1 MRSLLVLTL
10 SLVPVLG
17 YAASIGRVVEARGSA
32 ASDQGGVVTPLKP
45 GSLIELQQSLDIPAR
60 SFAVLRMDDD
70 EVVSLGENSRFEV
83 LDYQFD
89 TRVSAGNAARYRL
102 EAGSA
107 RLMSGVIA
115 RQQPGSVVLET
126 PYGKVTTVGTDYSV
140 RVCAAGAGCGAPGVY
155 VTIKDGKVKV
165 SGDKGSQDGVAGQI
179 VFLPAATSIPV
190 LIAALPEGTEFPPDP
205 EPFLLAAGGSV
216 GPVRIEITGS
226 VCDPAA
232 SPSTPECSSN
242 R

>member
-10 SLVPVLG
+10 SLVPMLG
-17 YAASIGRVVEARGSA
+17 YAASVGRVVEARGEA
-32 ASDQGGVVTPLKP
+32 AGEQSGIVTPLKP

-83 LDYQFD
+83 LHYQFD
-89 TRVSAGNAARYRL
+89 TRVSTGNAARYRL

-115 RQQPGSVVLET
+115 RQKPGSVVLET
-126 PYGKVTTVGTDYSV
+126 PYGEITTVGTDYST
-140 RVCAAGAGCGAPGVY
+140 RLCAAGADCGPAGLY
-155 VTIKDGKVKV
+155 VTVKEGRV
-165 SGDKGSQDGVAGQI
+165 NVVGAKGSQEGAAGQI
-179 VFLPAATSIPV
+179 IYVASDTGVPTLLS
-190 LIAALPEGTEFPPDP
+190 ALPGGALSPPDP
-205 EPFLLAAGGSV
+205 EPFLLAAGVSV

-232 SPSTPECSSN
+232 SPSTPECSSG